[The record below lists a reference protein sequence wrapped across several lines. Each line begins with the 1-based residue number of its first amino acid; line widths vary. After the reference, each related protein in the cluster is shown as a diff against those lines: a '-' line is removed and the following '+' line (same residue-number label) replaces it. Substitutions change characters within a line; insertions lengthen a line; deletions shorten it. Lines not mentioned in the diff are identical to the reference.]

1 MPCGTRG
8 KGKWPPSPRD
18 GHFFDPL
25 TRKICRATQ
34 HAVPEKRMEVMGHS
48 GSFDRPLAATEGPG
62 DPHTFWYVDIHTGK
76 AAVLGQACPMDATDD
91 SQGVV
96 DPARV
101 CIMGAS
107 YGGYAALAGVTIQQ
121 GIYRCAASYAG
132 VGDINAWVDNHDVA
146 SDGDP
151 LVMRRLRQEVGDGQ
165 DMKAVSPIRFASKVT
180 VPVLL
185 IHGKDDTVV
194 DFSQSSRMA
203 SALHDAG
210 KTVQMVALPGEDH
223 WLSNSETRLS
233 MLQAALDFVMK
244 YNPPD
249 GVK

>member
-1 MPCGTRG
+1 ML
-8 KGKWPPSPRD
+8 K
-18 GHFFDPL
+18 
-25 TRKICRATQ
+25 
-34 HAVPEKRMEVMGHS
+34 E
-48 GSFDRPLAATEGPG
+48 
-62 DPHTFWYVDIHTGK
+62 
-76 AAVLGQACPMDATDD
+76 
-91 SQGVV
+91 
-96 DPARV
+96 
-101 CIMGAS
+101 
-107 YGGYAALAGVTIQQ
+107 
-121 GIYRCAASYAG
+121 
-132 VGDINAWVDNHDVA
+132 
-146 SDGDP
+146 
-151 LVMRRLRQEVGDGQ
+151 EVGSGHNLRD
-165 DMKAVSPIRFASKVT
+165 VSPINFAAKVS